1 MTILAMSSGDMKLYV
16 IEVPECVIEAEF
28 DGDVNKFL
36 EFNHYHVMAWC
47 AQSVVDVPVQMDKY
61 SAPEPELGQLS
72 SQLEESKKNWLGN
85 LEETASDGI

>member
-1 MTILAMSSGDMKLYV
+1 MKLYV
-16 IEVPECVIEAEF
+16 IEVPECVIENEF

-61 SAPEPELGQLS
+61 SAPEPEFGQWS
-72 SQLEESKKNWLGN
+72 SELEESKQGKLACKPLKNGF
-85 LEETASDGI
+85 

>member
-28 DGDVNKFL
+28 DGDINKFL

-47 AQSVVDVPVQMDKY
+47 AQPVVHVPVQMDKY
-61 SAPEPELGQLS
+61 SAPDPEILQWS
-72 SQLEESKKNWLGN
+72 SQLEESKQWKLACKPIKNCF
-85 LEETASDGI
+85 

>member
-28 DGDVNKFL
+28 DGDINKFL
-36 EFNHYHVMAWC
+36 EFNHYNVMAWC
-47 AQSVVDVPVQMDKY
+47 AQPVVHVPVQMDKY
-61 SAPEPELGQLS
+61 SAPEPELGKLS

-85 LEETASDGI
+85 L

>member
-16 IEVPECVIEAEF
+16 IEVPECVIEDEF
-28 DGDVNKFL
+28 DGDINKFL

-61 SAPEPELGQLS
+61 SAPEPEFGQWS
-72 SQLEESKKNWLGN
+72 SELEESKQGKLACKPLKNGF
-85 LEETASDGI
+85 

>member
-28 DGDVNKFL
+28 DGDINKFL
-36 EFNHYHVMAWC
+36 EFNHYHVMSWC

-61 SAPEPELGQLS
+61 SSPEPELGQLS
-72 SQLEESKKNWLGN
+72 SQLEESKQWKLACKPLKNGF
-85 LEETASDGI
+85 

>member
-16 IEVPECVIEAEF
+16 IEVPECVIETEF

-47 AQSVVDVPVQMDKY
+47 AQSVVDVPVQVDKY

-72 SQLEESKKNWLGN
+72 SQLEESKHNWLGN
-85 LEETASDGI
+85 LEETASDSL

>member
-16 IEVPECVIEAEF
+16 IEVPECVIEDEF

-36 EFNHYHVMAWC
+36 ESNHYHVMAWC

-61 SAPEPELGQLS
+61 SAPEPEFGQWS
-72 SQLEESKKNWLGN
+72 SELEESKQGKLACKPTRKGF
-85 LEETASDGI
+85 

>member
-1 MTILAMSSGDMKLYV
+1 MSSGDMKLYV
-16 IEVPECVIEAEF
+16 IEVPESVIEAEF

-61 SAPEPELGQLS
+61 SEPDTEFGQWS
-72 SQLEESKKNWLGN
+72 SELEESKQGKLACKPLRNCF
-85 LEETASDGI
+85 

>member
-36 EFNHYHVMAWC
+36 EFNHYQVMAWC
-47 AQSVVDVPVQMDKY
+47 ASPVVDVPVQMDKY
-61 SAPEPELGQLS
+61 SAPEPEFGQLS
-72 SQLEESKKNWLGN
+72 SQLEESKHNWLGN
-85 LEETASDGI
+85 LEETASESL

>member
-1 MTILAMSSGDMKLYV
+1 MSSGDMKLYV
-16 IEVPECVIEAEF
+16 IEVPECVIETEF

-61 SAPEPELGQLS
+61 SAPEPEFGQWS
-72 SQLEESKKNWLGN
+72 SELEESKQGKLACKPRKNGF
-85 LEETASDGI
+85 

>member
-16 IEVPECVIEAEF
+16 IEVPECVIETEF

-61 SAPEPELGQLS
+61 SAPDQEFGQWS
-72 SQLEESKKNWLGN
+72 SELEESKQGKLACNPLR
-85 LEETASDGI
+85 SCF

>member
-16 IEVPECVIEAEF
+16 IEVPECVIEDEF
-28 DGDVNKFL
+28 DGDINKFL

-61 SAPEPELGQLS
+61 SAPEPEFGQLS
-72 SQLEESKKNWLGN
+72 SELEESKQGKLACKPLKNGF
-85 LEETASDGI
+85 

>member
-36 EFNHYHVMAWC
+36 EFNHYNVMSWC
-47 AQSVVDVPVQMDKY
+47 ASHVVDVPVQMDKY
-61 SAPEPELGQLS
+61 SAPEPEFGQCS
-72 SQLEESKKNWLGN
+72 SELEESKQGKLACKPLRNGF
-85 LEETASDGI
+85 

>member
-47 AQSVVDVPVQMDKY
+47 AQSVVDVPVQIATY
-61 SAPEPELGQLS
+61 SAPAPAFGQLS
-72 SQLEESKKNWLGN
+72 SELEESKHGKLACKPLKNGF
-85 LEETASDGI
+85 

>member
-16 IEVPECVIEAEF
+16 IEVPECVIESEF
-28 DGDVNKFL
+28 GGDVDKFL

-61 SAPEPELGQLS
+61 SAPDPELDQWS
-72 SQLEESKKNWLGN
+72 SELEESKQGKLACKPPRNGF
-85 LEETASDGI
+85 

>member
-16 IEVPECVIEAEF
+16 IEVPECVIETEF
-28 DGDVNKFL
+28 DGDINKFL

-61 SAPEPELGQLS
+61 SAPETEFGQWS
-72 SQLEESKKNWLGN
+72 SELEESKQGKLACKPLRNGF
-85 LEETASDGI
+85 

>member
-16 IEVPECVIEAEF
+16 IEVPECVIENEF

-47 AQSVVDVPVQMDKY
+47 AQSVVDVPVQIDKY
-61 SAPEPELGQLS
+61 SAPEPEFGQLS
-72 SQLEESKKNWLGN
+72 SQLEESKQNWLGN
-85 LEETASDGI
+85 LKETASDNL